1 MLELCLCFLITTER
15 DIIYSSSS
23 LTVDRHRINELTDQT
38 LLVRS
43 LSLVAIW
50 PLSSKRI
57 GVVDA
62 VAAVNETRT
71 HLNATTSRR
80 QGGAHDDAVEV
91 GGGPRARD
99 APMAVAGRH

>member
-1 MLELCLCFLITTER
+1 VLELCLCFLITTER
-15 DIIYSSSS
+15 DIINSSSS
-23 LTVDRHRINELTDQT
+23 STIDRHRINELTDQT

-43 LSLVAIW
+43 SSLVTIW

-57 GVVDA
+57 GVDDA
-62 VAAVNETRT
+62 VAAVNETHT

-91 GGGPRARD
+91 DGEPGARG
-99 APMAVAGRH
+99 APVAVAGRH